1 MGLSREQRLSAVFY
15 SSAPSTDPHRRLP
28 LFWYIHP
35 DMYLP
40 KQFNNTD
47 PAIAQRIMR
56 EHPLASIVSVGDDG
70 FPVLSH
76 IPLHWQA
83 VSLWGESA
91 SEHGV
96 LLGHC
101 ARANPHAQLLASQ
114 SQALVSF
121 MGPQAYMS
129 PGVYAD
135 KQRVPTWS
143 YLAVQAK
150 VQVRIIDPQADRDR
164 LLKCLIA
171 DHEPSY
177 AQQWRELPASYTTAM
192 LNGIVAFEMQIADLQ
207 CAVKLNQHRPEAH
220 VAMHAAYAAGT
231 STEQTLARWM
241 EDLGLLPQAP
251 SKV

>member
-1 MGLSREQRLSAVFY
+1 
-15 SSAPSTDPHRRLP
+15 
-28 LFWYIHP
+28 
-35 DMYLP
+35 MYLP
-40 KQFNNTD
+40 KQFHDTD

-56 EHPLASIVSVGDDG
+56 EHPLASVVSVGEDG

-83 VSLWGESA
+83 VS
-91 SEHGV
+91 
-96 LLGHC
+96 
-101 ARANPHAQLLASQ
+101 
-114 SQALVSF
+114 
-121 MGPQAYMS
+121 YMS

-150 VQVRIIDPQADRDR
+150 GQTRIVDPHTDRDR

-177 AQQWRELPASYTTAM
+177 AQQWRELSATYTTAM
-192 LNGIVAFEMQIADLQ
+192 LNGIVAFEMVIVELQ

-220 VAMHAAYAAGT
+220 AAMHAAYAAGPANA
-231 STEQTLARWM
+231 QALARWM
-241 EDLGLLPQAP
+241 QDIGLVP
-251 SKV
+251 SAQG

>member
-1 MGLSREQRLSAVFY
+1 
-15 SSAPSTDPHRRLP
+15 
-28 LFWYIHP
+28 
-35 DMYLP
+35 MYLP
-40 KQFNNTD
+40 KQFHHTD

-56 EHPLASIVSVGDDG
+56 EHPLASIVTTGADG

-76 IPLHWQA
+76 IPMHWQA
-83 VSLWGESA
+83 DSLWADGLK

-101 ARANPHAQLLASQ
+101 ARANPQAQLLATQ
-114 SQALVSF
+114 PQALVSF
-121 MGPQAYMS
+121 MGPHAYMS
-129 PGVYAD
+129 PGVYTD

-150 VQVRIIDPQADRDR
+150 VHTRIIDPHEDRDR

-177 AQQWRELPASYTTAM
+177 AQQWRELPEQYTGAM
-192 LNGIVAFEMQIADLQ
+192 LNAIVAFEMQIVDIQ

-220 VAMHAAYAAGT
+220 VAMHTAFAQGSEHAQA
-231 STEQTLARWM
+231 LARWM
-241 EDLGLLPQAP
+241 KDLGLVP
-251 SKV
+251 

>member
-1 MGLSREQRLSAVFY
+1 
-15 SSAPSTDPHRRLP
+15 
-28 LFWYIHP
+28 
-35 DMYLP
+35 MYLP

-56 EHPLASIVSVGDDG
+56 EHPLAAIVSVGADG

-83 VSLWGESA
+83 VSLWPDSPQGG
-91 SEHGV
+91 HGV

-101 ARANPHAQLLASQ
+101 ARANPHANILAA
-114 SQALVSF
+114 QAKVQAEVPASTLVSF

-129 PGVYAD
+129 PRVYAD

-150 VQVRIIDPQADRDR
+150 VVTRIVDPHTDRDR

-171 DHEPSY
+171 EHEPAY
-177 AQQWRELPASYTTAM
+177 AQQWRELPASYTEAM
-192 LNGIVAFEMQIADLQ
+192 LNGIVAFEMHITELH
-207 CAVKLNQHRPEAH
+207 CAVKLNQHRPDSHA
-220 VAMHAAYAAGT
+220 AMHAAYAQGPSDHQA
-231 STEQTLARWM
+231 LARWM
-241 EDLGLLPQAP
+241 KDLGLVP
-251 SKV
+251 